1 MKHVCPRWL
10 YVETNAEFCQTCKV
24 NTILCDSPSSHAV
37 TAIPQTFN
45 GAGLGSPAVA
55 APQGMAATA
64 PGESQSQGGNSRGPD
79 DFQSPPPDHQLNVA
93 ILAMQAGE
101 SPPAENWG
109 QLGHPAPLT
118 SKITLKKDGQTMLVP
133 CLFDS
138 GSESSYFHP
147 DLERMETSRR
157 RKRFQLETLSMSGK
171 TEEVDG
177 LLVTF
182 EAIMAKGQVVNLE
195 ALLHHGLGKSGT
207 MLRSKVLSVPVEFAN
222 HWNLKNLE
230 VVKTDPMTQQRSLH
244 QATTTHAVSDWPGL
258 VSLLPSNARHL
269 QG

>member
-10 YVETNAEFCQTCKV
+10 YDETNAEFCQTCKV
-24 NTILCDSPSSHAV
+24 NTKLCDSPTSHAV

-45 GAGLGSPAVA
+45 GAALGSPAVA
-55 APQGMAATA
+55 TPQGVAAPA
-64 PGESQSQGGNSRGPD
+64 PGESQSQGGNSRRPD
-79 DFQSPPPDHQLNVA
+79 DLQSPPPDHQLNVA

-101 SPPAENWG
+101 PPPAENRG

-118 SKITLKKDGQTMLVP
+118 SQITLKKNGETMLVSA
-133 CLFDS
+133 LFDS

-147 DLERMETSRR
+147 DLERMATSRR

-177 LLVTF
+177 LLVSF
-182 EAIMAKGQVVNLE
+182 EAIMANGQVVKLE
-195 ALLHHGLGKSGT
+195 ALLHHGLGKSST